1 MSIRTKGHSLRR
13 LRTSSQS
20 ENSSSFSL
28 RRCSRMKPAGG
39 RSSMRSF
46 RTSSYVAP
54 PTLYERR
61 RAQVS
66 LFTGIVVV
74 GMTIS
79 IIKLIVLIVVA
90 RWCESGPLPDR
101 RATLALVVRP
111 DVPPR
116 VAEREEL
123 RWILDGVGQPRADA
137 DREVAFSRARA
148 SIPRHSRKA
157 REGATP
163 VSTRPFVRCRMGCN
177 SFEPVRLFGRA
188 FSRQRVASPV
198 PASAIRNDLNSPAE
212 IQRDRRYISSQ
223 GSKRPPHFPCRR
235 GESCRRQ
242 SSTIRCRRYPLV
254 QNEKGKS
261 GLGFSREFGHKEKP
275 VSFKE
280 LSTPPM
286 G

>member
-1 MSIRTKGHSLRR
+1 
-13 LRTSSQS
+13 
-20 ENSSSFSL
+20 
-28 RRCSRMKPAGG
+28 
-39 RSSMRSF
+39 MRSF